1 MVDVTRSKSKT
12 HVLKSSSFT
21 DFLIVGVGERER
33 ESLHMQCPQIKSM
46 VSWLITFTCIV
57 FSSKFLP
64 FFSQK
69 STLLVL
75 EERKR
80 ERGPFIYYYL
90 TDVMAFITF
99 SRIFLS
105 KLVFFFRLT
114 TRTTLK
120 NIGLVVME

>member
-1 MVDVTRSKSKT
+1 
-12 HVLKSSSFT
+12 
-21 DFLIVGVGERER
+21 
-33 ESLHMQCPQIKSM
+33 MQCPQIKST

-80 ERGPFIYYYL
+80 ERGPFIYYYWRGKGIDQCHGFYNIFTYL
-90 TDVMAFITF
+90 LVKTC
-99 SRIFLS
+99 IFLS
-105 KLVFFFRLT
+105 PCNEDNFKKYWFGS
-114 TRTTLK
+114 
-120 NIGLVVME
+120 NGVVANGVKPGA